1 MAKGIFKT
9 TSGTGIAVEGLND
22 TVRGLRDLEQGKEVR
37 KALRVLHK
45 DISKQVENRT
55 RIEALKQSVNG
66 KPVPKRTKGAK
77 GYVGGGTDRT
87 AFLDI
92 RKTNKFVRSI
102 EFGREYQYVN
112 FFTNKQGN
120 TLNMDKNF
128 RGVFLPVNE
137 LRRKVYKRWIGN
149 KWRSTGV
156 FPEGARVHGYVAE
169 PTIAKAVPVIT
180 EDYSERMFD
189 TVKKAIK
196 ENK

>member
-22 TVRGLRDLEQGKEVR
+22 TIRGLRDLEQGKEVK

-77 GYVGGGTDRT
+77 GYVGGGTDRS
-87 AFLDI
+87 AYLDI

-156 FPEGARVHGYVAE
+156 FPEGAKVHGYVAE

-196 ENK
+196 DNK

>member
-1 MAKGIFKT
+1 MAKGILKT

-22 TVRGLRDLEQGKEVR
+22 TIRGLRDLEQGKEVK

-77 GYVGGGTDRT
+77 GYVGGGTYRS
-87 AFLDI
+87 AYLDI

-156 FPEGARVHGYVAE
+156 FPEGAKVHGYVAE

>member
-22 TVRGLRDLEQGKEVR
+22 TIRGLRDLEQGKEVK

-45 DISKQVENRT
+45 DISKQVENQA

-66 KPVPKRTKGAK
+66 RPVPKRTQGAK
-77 GYVGGGTDRT
+77 GYVGGGTDRS
-87 AFLDI
+87 AYLDI

-180 EDYSERMFD
+180 EDYSERMFE